1 MPITGAQQR
10 AKDLKSRFI
19 VFQSFQFVIV
29 FSMAQ
34 LLLNYFV
41 GGVLIKMVFGV
52 ERKYPLSYFSKHL
65 LSPKFMWTFDDFRVC
80 PVYWMLW
87 SYAKSTLGAKSSA
100 IRSGKVAKCYLL
112 SVCSGCYVPHIY
124 TEWPQLVVPHLN
136 LSSVAC
142 LPGNITS
149 ELVQC

>member
-1 MPITGAQQR
+1 
-10 AKDLKSRFI
+10 
-19 VFQSFQFVIV
+19 
-29 FSMAQ
+29 
-34 LLLNYFV
+34 
-41 GGVLIKMVFGV
+41 MVFGV

-65 LSPKFMWTFDDFRVC
+65 LSPKSMWTFDDFRVC

-87 SYAKSTLGAKSSA
+87 SYAKSTLYAKSSA

-112 SVCSGCYVPHIY
+112 SVGSGCYIPHIY

-142 LPGNITS
+142 LPGNITL
-149 ELVQC
+149 ELRCCNVQMIWVQLKGSAIEPWVKFFLFVFFY